1 MDWHLVLLH
10 MTGKQ
15 LEPHTLYHANS
26 TITEP
31 FYILFSETSLPSM
44 LLDVSQCETAEKAS
58 KLLPSTSIV
67 VSSQISYKEF
77 LGWRG
82 NTDHTLSS
90 TVLDLFHSCVGP
102 SPLACHLDHFSFE
115 LYTIPSQKLYFS
127 HRPYS
132 PQCYN
137 ARDIQNKG
145 AMMTITYQGLT
156 FFSGISSFNPHRPPD
171 EVPLSSPF
179 YRMEK

>member
-15 LEPHTLYHANS
+15 LEPHAPYHANS
-26 TITEP
+26 TITEL
-31 FYILFSETSLPSM
+31 FYILFSETHLPSM
-44 LLDVSQCETAEKAS
+44 LLDVSQCETAEKVS

-77 LGWRG
+77 LGWCG

-90 TVLDLFHSCVGP
+90 TVLDRFYSCVGP
-102 SPLACHLDHFSFE
+102 SHSLGSLACSLDHLSFE

-127 HRPYS
+127 HRPCS
-132 PQCYN
+132 PPCYN
-137 ARDIQNKG
+137 AKDIQNKG
-145 AMMTITYQGLT
+145 ATMTITYQGLT
-156 FFSGISSFNPHRPPD
+156 FFFRH
-171 EVPLSSPF
+171 
-179 YRMEK
+179 